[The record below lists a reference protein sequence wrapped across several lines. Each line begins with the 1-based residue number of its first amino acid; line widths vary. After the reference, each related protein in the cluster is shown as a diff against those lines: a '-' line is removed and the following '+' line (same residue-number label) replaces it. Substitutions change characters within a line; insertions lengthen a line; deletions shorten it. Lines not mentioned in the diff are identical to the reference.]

1 MKMSCLVSLTCS
13 FVPFDTSLTR
23 PTHSIIISSPIVNKL
38 RGLEDH
44 AVKQRKD
51 PTGSHGSKEQT
62 RT

>member
-1 MKMSCLVSLTCS
+1 M
-13 FVPFDTSLTR
+13 TR
-23 PTHSIIISSPIVNKL
+23 PTHSTIISSPIVNKL